1 MAFSRYFMIRLVNA
15 ALVLLFVTFTVSI
28 LFVKV
33 SEDEAITRIA
43 EIMNSEARNPSIL
56 RLKSTDPEAF
66 EKWKADREA
75 QLKREF
81 ELDKPF
87 WQRVISKTY
96 NTITLNFGKAR
107 SPVFGEIEVR
117 AIIAKAI
124 PRTVLLFTT
133 AQIIITIFGIIL
145 GVKAAQ
151 QAGKFL
157 DKILSVLA
165 MLTTSLPMWWVGML
179 FILIFSFHLKLF
191 PASSLPNPEF
201 TGMDYIKDLLWRMIL
216 PLTTVVF
223 VSFGGWAYTTRNIMI
238 GTLQEDFIT
247 VARAKGVPESKVIYG
262 HALRAASP
270 PILTNVIIGLVFSL
284 SGAIITE
291 AVFNWPGMG
300 RLYWVALQQSE
311 TNLLMGITYVTVA
324 LFLISMI
331 LVDLAYAYL
340 DPRVKVG
347 HGVSR

>member
-1 MAFSRYFMIRLVNA
+1 MGYSKYLTIRLINA
-15 ALVLLFVTFTVSI
+15 LLVLTFVTFVVSI

-33 SEDEAITRIA
+33 SEDEAVTRIA
-43 EIMNSEARNPSIL
+43 EVMNNEARNPAIL
-56 RLKSTDPEAF
+56 RLKLNNPEEF
-66 EKWKADREA
+66 EKWKSEREA
-75 QLKREF
+75 QLKRQF

-107 SPVFGEIEVR
+107 SPVFGEIEVS
-117 AIIAKAI
+117 AIIGKAI

-133 AQIIITIFGIIL
+133 AQIIITVFGILL

-165 MLTTSLPMWWVGML
+165 MLTSSLPMWWVGML
-179 FILIFSFHLKLF
+179 FILFFSFQLKLF
-191 PASSLPNPEF
+191 PASSLPGPEL
-201 TGMDYIKDLLWRMIL
+201 TGFAYIKDLLWRMIL

-238 GTLQEDFIT
+238 GTMQEDFIT
-247 VARAKGVPESKVIYG
+247 VARAKGVPENKVIYG

-270 PILTNVIIGLVFSL
+270 PILTNIIIGLVFSL

-311 TNLLMGITYVTVA
+311 TNLLMGVTYVTVA

-331 LVDLAYAYL
+331 LADLAYAYL

-347 HGVSR
+347 T